1 MLARFVRPSGGYFFF
16 AGTFAPERRASES
29 PIAIACLRLVTFFP
43 ERPERSFP
51 CFISCISVSTDA
63 LAFGPYLR
71 VLFFFPPDFF
81 AVDFFAPAFLELDFL
96 AVFFR
101 VAAMVVY
108 DLYVER

>member
-1 MLARFVRPSGGYFFF
+1 
-16 AGTFAPERRASES
+16 
-29 PIAIACLRLVTFFP
+29 
-43 ERPERSFP
+43 
-51 CFISCISVSTDA
+51 
-63 LAFGPYLR
+63 
-71 VLFFFPPDFF
+71 VLFFFPPEFF